1 MSNTSIPRNFSLRN
15 VNSEYNPPPAKD
27 AAKFK
32 RTVAASKALQR
43 KFRLTRGT
51 ASKPQLHRTESRQS
65 AAASDDY
72 YSFSERGASSSP
84 ESRVTAMRFTTPDSQ
99 PSSTASSPTVPRTQ
113 QPQAVAQPPRRHN
126 PDPQDLGS
134 PRPPTTSTVRFGED
148 SIARISPKS
157 DETVRRV
164 PSEYAG
170 PAPTPGLDDSPYV
183 RFAIDQLTRDEQV
196 HGPRR
201 QDSVSTRESDYNEE
215 RLVWD
220 EGLGYFTRARTPIR
234 HTPTPLP
241 ERPKYKSPSPQAL
254 PQRPDSIDPESF
266 VAVDPPEDD
275 LLYPPLDYLPIA
287 LRPLTLL
294 AVTFCCLLMIAG
306 IVFCNVWSNRH
317 DGIWA
322 YDGQSSARYFVM
334 QFLPQILAA
343 PIMILTF
350 IVQAAVYRIA
360 PFAMMAAERKR
371 GYVLQ
376 GLPIIPRNFVFPD
389 FSHFRYGEPLF
400 GFSHCA
406 IWLSNFFSIPLIS
419 CLFQAKYY
427 VVDGQGLWKWTSVQA
442 IGWTLVASYG
452 LLTIGLLLLVV
463 RFIPGWTGLMWDP
476 VCLADL
482 ISIIQRSNIL
492 HDYEHSETVPSV
504 KESLDPR
511 VLRLG
516 YWKLSMKPEVFYGI
530 GEVDAPIRT
539 PSLHQT
545 EKTKEKQP
553 HGLAKVCFDLEHAG
567 AFANDPF
574 DHHLYSPFTRYR
586 WTPWFLRKPS
596 IIIWTII
603 VFALFIAFVAVS
615 FIDNAIKGG
624 FPPKLPTL
632 PSVSAFSSSNFLYSF
647 VPALIGNFLF
657 LAWQPVDLY
666 FRALQPFEEL
676 SAPSGASADKS
687 ILLSYPSSLPLQITM
702 QAIINGHFKVAWIS
716 FMSIVFIAIPIL
728 SGGVFIALWYP
739 SHQDVRISSLMPAF
753 YSLIAF
759 CALYAVSFLA
769 IWPGRRRHLPHDI
782 TTLADLMSYFY
793 QSPLLADKLLREPR
807 SKTDLVTRLIVAPPS
822 ERLLPMYGFGIYVG
836 RDGKEHLGIDRFHR
850 PGRTDMLIT
859 TGSMK

>member
-1 MSNTSIPRNFSLRN
+1 MSDPSIPQNFSLRN
-15 VNSEYNPPPAKD
+15 VNS
-27 AAKFK
+27 
-32 RTVAASKALQR
+32 
-43 KFRLTRGT
+43 
-51 ASKPQLHRTESRQS
+51 SKPQLYRTESRQS

-72 YSFSERGASSSP
+72 YSFSDKGTSSP
-84 ESRVTAMRFTTPDSQ
+84 DSQVTAMRFATPDSQ
-99 PSSTASSPTVPRTQ
+99 PSSQASSPTVPRTQ
-113 QPQAVAQPPRRHN
+113 QPQPVAQPSHYRQ

-134 PRPPTTSTVRFGED
+134 PRPGTASTVRFGED
-148 SIARISPKS
+148 RVARISPKS

-201 QDSVSTRESDYNEE
+201 QDSISTRDSDYPTD
-215 RLVWD
+215 RLLWD

-234 HTPTPLP
+234 HSAAALS
-241 ERPKYKSPSPQAL
+241 ERSNFKSPSPQAL

-266 VAVDPPEDD
+266 VAVDPPEND
-275 LLYPPLDYLPIA
+275 LLYPALDYLPIA

-294 AVTFCCLLMIAG
+294 IIIFCSLSMIAG
-306 IVFCNVWSNRH
+306 IVFCNVWSRKH
-317 DGIWA
+317 AGIWG
-322 YDGQSSARYFVM
+322 YDGQDDSRYFVM

-343 PIMILTF
+343 PIIVITF
-350 IVQAAVYRIA
+350 IIQAAVYRIA
-360 PFAMMAAERKR
+360 PFAIMAAERKR

-376 GLPIIPRNFVFPD
+376 GLPILPRNFVFPD

-400 GFSHCA
+400 GFSLFS
-406 IWLSNFFSIPLIS
+406 IWLSNLFSIPLMS

-427 VVDGQGLWKWTSVQA
+427 VIDGQGVWRWTSVQA
-442 IGWTLVASYG
+442 VGWTLVASYG

-463 RFIPGWTGLMWDP
+463 RFIRGWTGLMWDP

-511 VLRLG
+511 ILRLG
-516 YWKLSMKPEVFYGI
+516 YWKLSMKPEIFYGI
-530 GEVDAPIRT
+530 GEADAPIRT

-545 EKTKEKQP
+545 EKSKEKQP
-553 HGLAKVCFDLEHAG
+553 HGLAKVCFDLEHHG

-586 WTPWFLRKPS
+586 WTPWFLRKIS
-596 IIIWTII
+596 IAIWTFV
-603 VFALFIAFVAVS
+603 VFALFIAFVAAS
-615 FIDNAIKGG
+615 FINNAIKGG

-632 PSVSAFSSSNFLYSF
+632 PSISAFSSSNFLYSF
-647 VPALIGNFLF
+647 IPALIGNFLF
-657 LAWQPVDLY
+657 LAWQPIDLY
-666 FRALQPFEEL
+666 FRGLQPFVAL
-676 SAPSGASADKS
+676 SSPDGASADKS
-687 ILLSYPSSLPLQITM
+687 ILLSYPAALPVQITM
-702 QAIINGHFKVAWIS
+702 QAIINRHFKIAWIS
-716 FMSIVFIAIPIL
+716 FVSIVSIAIPIL
-728 SGGVFIALWYP
+728 AGGVFIALWYP
-739 SHQDVRISSLMPAF
+739 SHQDVRITSLMPAF
-753 YSLIAF
+753 YALVAF

-769 IWPGRRRHLPHDI
+769 IWPGRRRYLPHDI

-859 TGSMK
+859 TGLMK